1 MTMRRDCNKCKGRAY
16 SGRAPFRKPCDVC
29 DGKGYVELGNVVSA
43 PIISRVDCS
52 ADDTVR
58 EALGKLDAVVIVGY
72 DREGNEY
79 YASNVADGAN
89 ALWHL
94 QRGIH
99 NLMTIVDKLEE

>member
-1 MTMRRDCNKCKGRAY
+1 MRRDCSKCKGCGYA
-16 SGRAPFRKPCDVC
+16 GRTPFRSRCDVC
-29 DGKGYVELGNVVSA
+29 GGKGYVELGNVVHA

-58 EALGKLDAVVIVGY
+58 KALGELDSVVIVGY
-72 DREGNEY
+72 DRKGNEY

-94 QRGIH
+94 QRGVH
-99 NLMTIVDKLEE
+99 NLMTIVDKSGE